1 MSRIANK
8 PVDIPDNVEANINNN
23 LLTVK
28 GPLGEMKLD
37 IHGDVDVQINDNIIS
52 VNSNQNSAMAGTM
65 RSLICNNVVGVSTGF
80 EKKLMLV
87 GVGYKAEAKD
97 KKLNLSLG
105 FSHPIVY
112 EYDVDLDI
120 STPSPTEVLIKG
132 VDKQKVGQAAA
143 EIRAYRPP
151 EPYKGKGIREKGQ
164 YVLKKEGKKK

>member
-65 RSLICNNVVGVSTGF
+65 RSLICNNVVGVSKGF
-80 EKKLMLV
+80 EKNLV
-87 GVGYKAEAKD
+87 QVQEIEFQNTVGETSVIQFMIQPVMVFG
-97 KKLNLSLG
+97 N
-105 FSHPIVY
+105 
-112 EYDVDLDI
+112 
-120 STPSPTEVLIKG
+120 
-132 VDKQKVGQAAA
+132 
-143 EIRAYRPP
+143 
-151 EPYKGKGIREKGQ
+151 YKGRIALGEKKAD
-164 YVLKKEGKKK
+164 LKLVSQEKELESIKEE

>member
-65 RSLICNNVVGVSTGF
+65 RSLICNNVAGVSKGF

-112 EYDVDLDI
+112 EYDLDLDI
-120 STPSPTEVLIKG
+120 STPSPTEVVIKG

-151 EPYKGKGIREKGQ
+151 EPYKGKGVKYSDEVIIR
-164 YVLKKEGKKK
+164 KETKKK

>member
-65 RSLICNNVVGVSTGF
+65 RSLIFNNVIGVSKGF

-112 EYDVDLDI
+112 EYDLDLDI
-120 STPSPTEVLIKG
+120 STPSPTEVVIKG

-151 EPYKGKGIREKGQ
+151 EPYKGKGVKYSDEVIIR
-164 YVLKKEGKKK
+164 KETKKK

>member
-37 IHGDVDVQINDNIIS
+37 IHGDVDVEINDNLIS
-52 VNSNQNSAMAGTM
+52 VNSNENSAMAGTM
-65 RSLICNNVVGVSTGF
+65 RSLIFNNVIGVSTGF

-112 EYDVDLDI
+112 EFGVDLDI
-120 STPSPTEVLIKG
+120 STPSPTEVVIKG
-132 VDKQKVGQAAA
+132 VNKQKVGQAAA

-151 EPYKGKGIREKGQ
+151 EPYKGKGVKYSDEVIIR
-164 YVLKKEGKKK
+164 KETKKK